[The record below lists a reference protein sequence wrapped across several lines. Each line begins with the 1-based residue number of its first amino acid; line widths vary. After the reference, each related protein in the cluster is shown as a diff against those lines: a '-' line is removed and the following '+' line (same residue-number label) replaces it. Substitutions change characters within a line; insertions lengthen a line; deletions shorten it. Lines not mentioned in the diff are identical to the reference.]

1 MPWNQEF
8 VSHRILAH
16 CSHSLEW
23 PPNRCPLL
31 NTDDDGSCQW
41 SALIISQSLLFFS
54 SLLILDDCNL
64 YPIILRF
71 AGCFCWFTFPME
83 HPLLGES
90 LYRISFLG
98 LVKQIQ
104 VMTSQHKLHRPGRIR
119 KLVGGFEGRAATLVR
134 SSEGLWGR
142 NQPSRDRCF
151 FLVVNCS
158 GMEKPQFPKGFS
170 MNCWLVEVI
179 GWFV

>member
-1 MPWNQEF
+1 MVVVNDQ
-8 VSHRILAH
+8 R
-16 CSHSLEW
+16 
-23 PPNRCPLL
+23 
-31 NTDDDGSCQW
+31 
-41 SALIISQSLLFFS
+41 LLFLNLSFS
-54 SLLILDDCNL
+54 FSH
-64 YPIILRF
+64 
-71 AGCFCWFTFPME
+71 CWFWTITTSTPSSWD
-83 HPLLGES
+83 LLDVFVGLLSQWNIHYLGS

-119 KLVGGFEGRAATLVR
+119 ELVGGFEGRAATLVR

-142 NQPSRDRCF
+142 NPPTRDRWF